1 VLFSDVFH
9 RPLSLP
15 QEWVVLQT
23 YVVVVV
29 MACCVVRVE
38 RTKGL
43 VQMFSPKYKKSSCLV
58 GKKKGAETYHHSM
71 LSVMSATT
79 TFGLSSADKVTVL
92 EKRATAIRVNGA
104 ILPMDCLVN
113 ACNIVGRGWMGRG
126 EIEDATRGP
135 CPSALAIF
143 IARPQQLSPT
153 TTDQP
158 EFLR

>member
-1 VLFSDVFH
+1 MPLVVFVPVSFTSDSSPPQATLWCTGRVGLFFTGFSLIHLCFYEEGKLCNLCVITNWNKLQIVLFSDVFH

-58 GKKKGAETYHHSM
+58 GKKKDRK
-71 LSVMSATT
+71 LTT
-79 TFGLSSADKVTVL
+79 T
-92 EKRATAIRVNGA
+92 RCCR
-104 ILPMDCLVN
+104 
-113 ACNIVGRGWMGRG
+113 
-126 EIEDATRGP
+126 
-135 CPSALAIF
+135 
-143 IARPQQLSPT
+143 
-153 TTDQP
+153 
-158 EFLR
+158 